1 MRSSSSGLLLRL
13 LFAIIL
19 AILALIV
26 IQSAWL
32 ALVSYLLNTNQS
44 AALPVSSTP
53 ITGFAIPTRQPP
65 ASIGTELTVGNMA
78 ITATRVVRPADSIVG
93 TGSLYKSLESGEQ
106 YLLVGIRVRCISTD
120 ETCRLTEFDFG
131 LSVDGGRDYTA
142 EFSSSFDGLDGLFE
156 GGDIKPGESLG
167 GDLVFIIR
175 SDDTGL
181 MLVYPRMY
189 NFGASAEFRLD
200 Q

>member
-19 AILALIV
+19 AILALV
-26 IQSAWL
+26 VFQGAWL
-32 ALVSYLLNTNQS
+32 ALISYMLKANQS
-44 AALPVSSTP
+44 AALPVSTP
-53 ITGFAIPTRQPP
+53 MTGFAIPTRRPP
-65 ASIGTELTVGNMA
+65 APIGTELTVGNMA
-78 ITATRVVRPADSIVG
+78 ITATRLVRPADSIVG
-93 TGSLYKSLESGEQ
+93 AGSRYKSLKNGEQ
-106 YLLVGIRVRCISTD
+106 YLLVGIRVRCISMD

-131 LSVDGGRDYTA
+131 LSADGGRDYTA

-156 GGDIKPGESLG
+156 AGDIQPGQSMS
-167 GDLVFIIR
+167 GDLVYMI
-175 SDDTGL
+175 STNDTGL

-189 NFGASAEFRLD
+189 NFGETAQFYLE